1 MCVIIVVII
10 AVIVLMSLSAIVLL
24 LLTPSSLLSLL
35 LSFSQHQVLFAVV
48 AVNVLYVVLCYML
61 CRYHCQG
68 RSQRQANAL
77 PKLWTGSSLKSIFSV
92 HCSVC

>member
-1 MCVIIVVII
+1 MSNSECCFLSVTRLLSLSLLSLSVMCVIIVVII

-35 LSFSQHQVLFAVV
+35 LSFSQHQVLFAIV

-61 CRYHCQG
+61 CRYH
-68 RSQRQANAL
+68 
-77 PKLWTGSSLKSIFSV
+77 
-92 HCSVC
+92 